1 MRAKR
6 DTTDGVIDDVAW
18 VRTNGTRLL
27 DAFHDGRALTDSPRA
42 NDDATT
48 AVFIARVVG
57 LKSTFRYGR
66 GLKSTRFGRGPSPHP
81 TAMDTCVS
89 HAPHG
94 SAYSF

>member
-42 NDDATT
+42 NDDATIECDSDG
-48 AVFIARVVG
+48 AC
-57 LKSTFRYGR
+57 S
-66 GLKSTRFGRGPSPHP
+66 RFQ
-81 TAMDTCVS
+81 DTLL
-89 HAPHG
+89 
-94 SAYSF
+94 F